1 MSGTREAG
9 ACAPEAVDISGCH
22 VCGMYAFVK
31 LGENKHFL
39 GRLDSVHSTA
49 FHLPPRL
56 SVAFMQMAR
65 HKLD

>member
-9 ACAPEAVDISGCH
+9 VRALEVVDISDCH
-22 VCGMYAFVK
+22 VCGMNAFVK
-31 LGENKHFL
+31 LGENRHFL
-39 GRLDSVHSTA
+39 VQLDTMYSAA